1 MTERRKIIV
10 LWAVVIASYGLL
22 IVLTNPVVTM
32 PEAEQREVYENL
44 RLQLPPEDEVCYEG
58 SNTKLTAFARTGEAF
73 GLTKRE
79 VNVIFNQGQR
89 LDWGPIRWCK
99 ER

>member
-1 MTERRKIIV
+1 MTERRKIII

-22 IVLTNPVVTM
+22 IVFTNPLVTM
-32 PEAEQREVYENL
+32 PEVKQREVYEYL
-44 RLQLPPEDEVCYEG
+44 RLQLPPEDEVCYEE

-79 VNVIFNQGQR
+79 VYVILNRGLEQ
-89 LDWGPIRWCK
+89 DWGPILWCK